1 MADAKSLSLMDLEKL
16 LQEEDG
22 LLTPVNTETNATT
35 SSDDPSMEGEN
46 SIANRLRRLE
56 ELGSGVTRYKDTAGA
71 VDQLLDFMGE
81 AAWGFQESAS
91 FGVLDVAT
99 LTEPGKA
106 LRKSGIP
113 LTPGGGFRVGGS
125 QPFIFGT
132 DESGR
137 YRPWEEDTFAGNAG
151 YIVGS
156 GLGMMVPITGWMKG
170 LSFLTRAS
178 RGLTATGKA
187 RRTASISEKLAAKY
201 ATKKGAAQMQQTVA
215 NLGDDAFHGIVRESD
230 ELLGFSSKNPLFRK
244 RFKQIIGNNV
254 KALDDAT
261 AGMRDSIKK
270 FAPELSELE
279 RNELASEM
287 LEIMIKHDPGDIHRI
302 LSNMPL
308 INKLGPRKR
317 QLAVAAASN
326 FTTGLIYHTG
336 NEAMGNLTF
345 ATANALGLEIDDKES
360 KMHPGLWKNKEGIAG
375 FLRDARNAGLGFAA
389 IAPAHFVRGGRATPP
404 SKELWNGLKNM
415 GRSLKRIG
423 KLSDGEAISRV
434 RLMEDAAMVHGG
446 ISLRNFVK
454 HEAMNTP
461 TWINTLTGDQ
471 AKSILFQTRKQFA
484 KEWLPYIGSE
494 IGKDFIGSL
503 PRMIAGSMLM
513 QLPHLIHTKGDIGDP
528 KEFATHVMTGMY
540 FAKKGQIFKKG
551 RKLGWGGEHI
561 WQTTQKP
568 ESYSATP
575 KRAKAMHAAMTY
587 MGMPVDMP
595 QNRESIPQSILRSAM
610 EETGEWRYIKEIVK
624 DYYTEDVK
632 TIPGAKDIESA
643 YRDKIKSM
651 GEEMTPHKEQQLQ
664 NALKILLAFEHL
676 GPHKNEAFRDVTP
689 EEAFEIVESISKAP
703 NVGSHKNNIDAW
715 IDTVE
720 GKTLSIAAQKY
731 IDPIV
736 KFLANTMDTLGFKY
750 TIDEHTNKITMPSVN
765 IDKVIHKMP
774 PGPKRVALMQ
784 AVEAFNY
791 QVQEGIKDG
800 LVTLDTRKEVT
811 LLNNSQHKSL
821 LEGLNAAVVNL
832 NEQSGIDVSRGAEYG
847 FDPDIMTNPDMRYMY
862 RQIKDAEQRNNFLS
876 VLAPSGQ
883 ESSTYNTLSE
893 RVRNEVDKNIEA
905 LKLDR
910 PVKFIMTDGQNPN
923 TQQNV
928 VSTYNKL
935 RELYSRING
944 KYQEGV
950 PEPITI
956 SEVNS
961 KLDNLFGPAVERVN
975 KDTNE
980 VETYREGGVFG
991 DILTNNKSYS
1001 ELLNSMTGEFMKRM
1015 QIEDATNS
1023 SSIMAGM
1030 TYLINGSIV
1039 EKSGSEGTAHIEPGG
1054 KFARTSERGVVLPE
1068 SITLF
1073 KALKPHLSPDQAAEL
1088 MPAMQWYESMQG
1100 SLKATGGMVKFSA
1113 NAENAQKIIKSY
1125 GVDGL
1130 IQFLSKAKTFS
1141 DLGKVENL
1149 LDAPE
1154 KLQSA
1159 RDGIS
1164 RLDEIMNTHLDAGT
1178 VDVNV
1183 INLLKPKL
1191 LDFFNSLN
1199 SLQNSFDTAR
1209 LENNMPWLLAVEGQ
1223 HNNFSNMLKN
1233 VEQFLNIDAS
1243 VEGNITTA
1251 YTQKVAQLA
1260 MEAAN
1265 MSRIQTGQ
1273 VNIENQREIIQ
1284 REINSESKNLPD
1296 KQHSMEINISPQK
1309 FQTKYAMYPHLIE
1322 KVMANAYEAY
1332 HNPGGGGVVEV
1343 INSFDNLIVLANQ
1356 SAIGAGLKVN
1366 QADLITDSIQMIG
1379 NRVFRK
1385 KIKTIQLKNELGE
1398 LGEAFV
1404 MPSDRLGLDGINN
1417 KLDLNNDYYKF
1428 GKDIITTDALGVNR
1442 KAPLNRD
1449 KEASIDANMES
1460 GLGIDN
1466 IRNESL
1472 VLAQAEGV
1480 EIEMHQKR
1488 KLMRVVFGEVSALYP
1503 ISETKIK
1510 IQDAYKE
1517 GGTMYLE
1524 LAKILEGTSAEGNAR
1539 LAELSKKFTSDMTV
1553 DQLKDALNYTW
1564 SVLNM
1569 PHIVLETSATM
1580 DYSQSL
1586 DAIKRRKMTHL
1597 DKGKMLTQDYYDFLL
1612 HSYERGAIHSNI
1624 FADMNNL
1631 LKSIAPDGDITTKR
1645 QRYIP
1650 INDEAGTLTVR
1661 NIAERVYDR
1670 YVKDGII
1677 TEAEKAEMISEIDKD
1692 VSSVNSAT
1700 FLTRKAFNIE
1710 LAKMGAR
1717 PEWFIDGNINMSKIG
1732 ALKPKGVHVSVDN
1745 NGRMVV
1751 FYNKTAMFFD
1761 KEIAGY
1767 LESEGMDGVVFKSG
1781 NKINKYREN
1790 KTGEVI
1796 SRMTEPSMHQGNS
1809 IGEIVK
1815 ERIIQGN
1822 KDGSYLDLPYDTH
1835 VTNNISREHLG
1846 TVGSNTG
1853 VHFPHSIGIEE
1864 WMNSHE
1870 RIQQFKDLLI
1880 SSRNSE
1886 YAAAHV
1892 LEQLLMR
1899 GRDVGDAQYDRLPYE
1914 VMLQESGLILQ
1925 PHLQDVA
1932 FDRLFKFFFEGGK
1945 IATNSVPNSSYN
1957 AMMPDVMTKI
1967 GEMDLPVRTGGSQ
1980 RIIGGYVASDF
1991 DMSSI
1996 YKKFNVSTPDNHL
2009 QHVGST
2015 LATRVRYA
2023 DPKSNMSIKEADIV
2037 VLPDGKELK
2046 YIVDGWFIDGENA
2059 IDLAYRGRGDSQASN
2074 AKTKDMIA
2082 VGILEGIAKDYNTIM
2097 DGIGPEHTY
2106 RDVLKSLGP
2115 EGSTKSELKWDIVN
2129 AQSRQPRNSMND
2141 FLLTKVKDVRDSGD
2155 GNASAANIIDVLR
2168 TQDADHDFDKSSSYQ
2183 SAPKDVFKHAAA
2195 NGGLKTSMDSYTWAD
2210 EIVAKLNV
2218 DMSKTDNLNASLRS
2232 WLLNHEN
2239 VELAR
2244 GQFVK
2249 LHNVASY
2256 ILNAFP
2262 NNGTIAKHTVGNKTY
2277 EIRAKTDSAYYKSV
2291 DQITHWVKLFIDSYK
2306 KTMNTDVLSE
2316 VIDDLMLGSKKPIDD
2331 SGQMLRFNGLFEV
2344 VTIDKNGIES
2354 KGVLEDPAVRDIIK
2368 YNILSPIKKYLR
2380 HNRGESIDPEALG
2393 GLKLDD
2399 IANGW
2404 SDFMFEIG
2412 AYGKN
2417 QELWISGKDKAGD
2430 RRESIDLSIGMKS
2443 LREYI
2448 TKTSQNPFD
2457 RAMKQLF
2464 EIRNEAES
2472 ARNSDG
2478 LSLTNSILLKAEK
2491 GLLSVN
2497 EKGVEAD
2504 TYDVLSVHSNRLW
2517 NHVQKDH
2524 DYAKYMSA
2532 TRRLANLKDTQEYY
2546 TAEPREVNAKKLKD
2560 LEKKI
2565 LFYEELIADAEIRM
2579 GAEYHKDNQ
2588 KPSWSPK
2595 ETVKK
2600 EAFVA
2605 RTAPIVV
2612 WSKEGKIKEVIRVGQ
2627 SNKQNIYK
2635 TDMLIQSGKRFE
2647 LADVKEQTYLKSR
2660 SLAFNDLPFIDTA
2673 NGRITIDSG
2682 QQAVLSGAMKI
2693 FREKLQIHKDDLK
2706 AKRITPGEYSIR
2718 AQGELHRI
2726 LNGHYR
2732 SGVDSELMR
2741 KGIIWQMLAPSI
2753 NRDVIVQ
2760 QKSPDGT
2767 RINDNKYYENAIESK
2782 VVEGYLMGVGT
2793 GEKFSQ
2799 QNTMTSQEASKLMKE
2814 IASRTALSHL
2824 ALSKPEMEV
2833 VLDLGIQGQDWYKQR
2848 NMKDVQPNVDIYKG
2862 NGKDPVAH
2870 VEALGIISDFIGQGK
2885 LISPQDM
2892 HKLGK
2897 IISENTRSGVPMGEI
2912 FGMHS
2917 FSQKRHFGNYGESP
2931 AKAET
2936 HDAGLKRIL
2945 ERYRQGC
2952 QK

>member
-1 MADAKSLSLMDLEKL
+1 MADNRSLSLVDLEKL

-22 LLTPVNTETNATT
+22 LLAPVNTEISPATV
-35 SSDDPSMEGEN
+35 SDDSTSEGEN

-56 ELGSGVTRYKDTAGA
+56 ALGEGVTRYKDTATMG
-71 VDQLLDFMGE
+71 DQVLDFMGE
-81 AAWGFQESAS
+81 LSWGAQESAS
-91 FGVLDVAT
+91 FGVLDVAAMT
-99 LTEPGKA
+99 DPGKA
-106 LRKSGIP
+106 LRKKGVP
-113 LTPGGGFRVGGS
+113 LTPGGGFRALGS
-125 QPFIFGT
+125 QPFLLGT
-132 DESGR
+132 DETGR
-137 YRPWEEDTFAGNAG
+137 YRPWDEDTFGGNAG

-156 GLGMMVPITGWMKG
+156 GLGMMVPITGWMRG

-178 RGLTATGKA
+178 RGLTAAGKA
-187 RRTASISEKLAAKY
+187 ARGATIAEKLSAKY

-215 NLGDDAFHGIVRESD
+215 NLGDDALDGIIRESD
-230 ELLGFSSKNPLFRK
+230 EVLGFSSKNPFFAK
-244 RFKQIIGNNV
+244 RFKQIMGNNV
-254 KALDDAT
+254 KALDEAT

-270 FAPELSELE
+270 FAPELSEIE
-279 RNELASEM
+279 RNELAGEM

-302 LSNMPL
+302 LSKMPL
-308 INKLGPRKR
+308 INKLGPRK
-317 QLAVAAASN
+317 QQMAVAAASN
-326 FTTGLIYHTG
+326 FTTGLVYHTG
-336 NEAMGNLTF
+336 NEAMNNLTF
-345 ATANALGLEIDDKES
+345 VAANTAGLDIDEKEA
-360 KMHPGLWKNKEGIAG
+360 KMHPGLWQNKEGITG
-375 FLRDARNAGLGFAA
+375 FLKSATGAGLGFMA

-423 KLSDGEAISRV
+423 KLSDGEAIARV

-461 TWINTLTGDQ
+461 TWMNTLTGDQ
-471 AKSILFQTRKQFA
+471 AKSILLQTRKQFA
-484 KEWLPYIGSE
+484 KEWLPYIGKE
-494 IGKDFIGSL
+494 VANDFTGSL
-503 PRMIAGSMLM
+503 PRMVAGSMLM

-528 KEFATHVMTGMY
+528 KEFATHVLTGMY
-540 FAKKGQIFKKG
+540 FAKKGQIFKQG
-551 RKLGWGGEHI
+551 RKLGWGGEQI

-568 ESYSATP
+568 ESYTATS

-587 MGMPVDMP
+587 MGMPVEMP
-595 QNRESIPQSILRSAM
+595 QNREGIPQSILRSAM

-632 TIPGAKDIESA
+632 NVPGAKDIEAA
-643 YRDKIKSM
+643 YREKIKNM
-651 GEEMTPHKEQQLQ
+651 GEEMTPHKEQKLN
-664 NALKILLAFEHL
+664 NALKVLMAFENL

-689 EEAFEIVESISKAP
+689 EEAFEIIESVNKAP
-703 NVGSHKNNIDAW
+703 NVGAHKNNIDAW
-715 IDTVE
+715 LDNAE

-736 KFLANTMDTLGFKY
+736 KFLANTMDTLGLKY
-750 TIDEHTNKITMPSVN
+750 NIDENTNKITMPSVN
-765 IDKVIHKMP
+765 IDKVIHSMP
-774 PGPKRVALMQ
+774 PGSKRVALMQ
-784 AVEAFNY
+784 VIEAFNY

-800 LVTLDTRKEVT
+800 VVSLDTRKEVG
-811 LLNNSQHKSL
+811 LLNNSQQTSL

-832 NEQSGIDVSRGAEYG
+832 NQQAGIDVSKGVEYG
-847 FDPDIMTNPDMRYMY
+847 FDADIMTNHDMRYMY
-862 RQIKDAEQRNNFLS
+862 REIKGAEQRNNFLS
-876 VLAPSGQ
+876 VLAPAGQ
-883 ESSTYNTLSE
+883 ESPTHTTLSE
-893 RVRNEVDKNIEA
+893 RVRGEVDKNIEA

-910 PVKFIMTDGQNPN
+910 PVKFIMTEGQNPN

-928 VSTYNKL
+928 VTTYNKL
-935 RELYSRING
+935 RELYSRLNG
-944 KYQEGV
+944 KYQDGV
-950 PEPITI
+950 AEPVTI
-956 SEVNS
+956 SEISS
-961 KLDNLFGPAVERVN
+961 KLDNLFGPATERMN
-975 KDTNE
+975 Q
-980 VETYREGGVFG
+980 ETKEMETHREGGIFA
-991 DILTNNKSYS
+991 DIITNNKAYS
-1001 ELLNSMTGEFMKRM
+1001 ELLNSVTGEFMKRL

-1039 EKSGSEGTAHIEPGG
+1039 EKSGSEGTAHVEPGG
-1054 KFARTSERGVVLPE
+1054 KFARTSEKGVILPE

-1073 KALKPHLSPDQAAEL
+1073 KALEPHLSAEQAAEL

-1100 SLKATGGMVKFSA
+1100 GLKAASGVVKFSA
-1113 NAENAQKIIKSY
+1113 NAENAQKILKSY

-1130 IQFLSKAKTFS
+1130 IQFLSKAKVFS

-1154 KLQSA
+1154 QIRSV
-1159 RDGIS
+1159 RDGVS
-1164 RLDEIMNTHLDAGT
+1164 RIDEIMNAHLDAGT
-1178 VDVNV
+1178 VDSKV
-1183 INLLKPKL
+1183 IDALKPQL

-1223 HNNFSNMLKN
+1223 HNNFSTMLKN
-1233 VEQFLNIDAS
+1233 VEKFLSIDPS
-1243 VEGNITTA
+1243 VEGNITTG
-1251 YTQKVAQLA
+1251 YTQQVAKLA

-1265 MSRIQTGQ
+1265 MARIQTGK
-1273 VNIENQREIIQ
+1273 VDLENYREIIQ

-1296 KQHSMEINISPQK
+1296 KQHFMEINISPLK
-1309 FQTKYAMYPHLIE
+1309 FQTKYAMYPHAIE

-1332 HNPGGGGVVEV
+1332 HNPGQGGIVEV
-1343 INSFDNLIVLANQ
+1343 MKAFDSTVVLANQ
-1356 SAIGAGLKVN
+1356 SATGAGLKVN

-1385 KIKTIQLKNELGE
+1385 KIKTIQLKNTLGE

-1404 MPSDRLGLDGINN
+1404 MPSDRLGLDGLNN
-1417 KLDLNNDYYKF
+1417 KLDLNNDYYKL
-1428 GKDIITTDALGVNR
+1428 GKEVITTDALGVNR
-1442 KAPLNRD
+1442 KAPLGREN
-1449 KEASIDANMES
+1449 ESALDANMES
-1460 GLGIDN
+1460 GLGMDN
-1466 IRNESL
+1466 PRNENL
-1472 VLAQAEGV
+1472 VIAQAEGIQV
-1480 EIEMHQKR
+1480 EMYPKR

-1503 ISETKIK
+1503 IVETKVK
-1510 IQDAYKE
+1510 LQNAYKK
-1517 GGTMYLE
+1517 GGTMYEE
-1524 LAKILEGTSAEGNAR
+1524 LAKILEGTSAEGDAR
-1539 LAELSKKFTSDMTV
+1539 LAKLSKKFTSDMTV

-1564 SVLNM
+1564 TALNM
-1569 PHIVLETSATM
+1569 PHVVLETSATM
-1580 DYSQSL
+1580 DYAESL
-1586 DAIKRRKMTHL
+1586 DAIKRRKMTHI
-1597 DKGKMLTQDYYDFLL
+1597 DKGKVLTQDYYDFLL
-1612 HSYERGAIHSNI
+1612 HSYERGLIHSNI
-1624 FADMNNL
+1624 FGEMHSL

-1645 QRYIP
+1645 QRIIP
-1650 INDEAGTLTVR
+1650 IHDEAGTLTVR
-1661 NIAERVYDR
+1661 NIAERVYER
-1670 YVKDGII
+1670 YVKDQMM
-1677 TEAEKAEMISEIDKD
+1677 TEAEKIEALAEIDAD

-1700 FLTRKAFNIE
+1700 FLTQKAFNIE

-1717 PEWFIDGNINMSKIG
+1717 PEWFIDGDINLSKIG
-1732 ALKPKGVHVSVDN
+1732 ALKPKGVHVSVDAD
-1745 NGRMVV
+1745 GRMVV

-1761 KEIAGY
+1761 KEIAKY
-1767 LESEGMDGVVFKSG
+1767 LEAEGMDGAVFKSG

-1790 KTGEVI
+1790 KKGEVV
-1796 SRMTEPSMHQGNS
+1796 SKMTQPSEHQGNS

-1815 ERIIQGN
+1815 ERIVQGN

-1835 VTNNISREHLG
+1835 VTNNISGEHSG

-1853 VHFPHSIGIEE
+1853 IHFPHSIGVEE

-1880 SSRNSE
+1880 ASKNSE
-1886 YAAAHV
+1886 YAAAHI

-1899 GRDVGDAQYDRLPYE
+1899 GREVGDAQYDRLPYE
-1914 VMLQESGLILQ
+1914 IMLQESGLLLQ
-1925 PHLQDVA
+1925 PHLQNVA
-1932 FDRLFKFFFEGGK
+1932 FDKLFKFFFEGGK

-1957 AMMPDVMTKI
+1957 AMMPDVMTRI
-1967 GEMDLPVRTGGSQ
+1967 DVMNLPVRSGGSQ
-1980 RIIGGYVASDF
+1980 RLIGGYIASDF
-1991 DMSSI
+1991 DLSSI
-1996 YKKFNVSTPDNHL
+1996 YKKFGVANPDNKL
-2009 QHVGST
+2009 QHTGST
-2015 LATRVRYA
+2015 LSTHIRYA
-2023 DPKSNMSIKEADIV
+2023 DPLGKGIKEADIV
-2037 VLPDGKELK
+2037 IIPEGKKLT
-2046 YIVDGWFIDGENA
+2046 YIIDGWFIDGDTA
-2059 IDLAYRGRGDSQASN
+2059 IDLAYRGRGDATAKT
-2074 AKTKDMIA
+2074 AKTKDMVA
-2082 VGILEGIAKDYNTIM
+2082 VGILEGIADNFEYTM
-2097 DGIGPEHTY
+2097 DQIGPEHTY
-2106 RDVLKSLGP
+2106 RDVMDMLTDSW
-2115 EGSTKSELKWDIVN
+2115 SMVN
-2129 AQSRQPRNSMND
+2129 AQVRQPRNSMND
-2141 FLLTKVKDVRDSGD
+2141 FLLTKIKGARDRGD
-2155 GNASAANIIDVLR
+2155 GNASAVNVIDVVR
-2168 TQDADHDFDKSSSYQ
+2168 TQDADHDFDKSSAYM

-2195 NGGLKTSMDSYTWAD
+2195 NGGLKTSTDSYTWAD
-2210 EIVAKLNV
+2210 EMVAKFNV
-2218 DMSKTDNLNASLRS
+2218 DMTKSTNLNTSLRK

-2262 NNGTIAKHTVGNKTY
+2262 NNGTIATHTVGNKTY

-2291 DQITHWVKLFIDSYK
+2291 DQISHWVKLFIDSYK
-2306 KTMNTDVLSE
+2306 KTMSTDLLSE
-2316 VIDDLMLGSKKPIDD
+2316 TIDDLMLGSRKPIDD
-2331 SGQMLRFNGLFEV
+2331 SGQMRRFNGLFEV
-2344 VTIDKNGIES
+2344 VTVDKNGIES

-2368 YNILSPIKKYLR
+2368 YNILSPLKKYLR
-2380 HNRGESIDPEALG
+2380 HNRGESLDPEALG
-2393 GLKLDD
+2393 GLKLEDV
-2399 IANGW
+2399 ANGW

-2417 QELWISGKDKAGD
+2417 QELWISRKDKAGD
-2430 RRESIDLSIGMKS
+2430 RRESIDLSIGMKGI
-2443 LREYI
+2443 REYV

-2504 TYDVLSVHSNRLW
+2504 PYEMLSVHSNRLW
-2517 NHVQKDH
+2517 NYVQKDH

-2532 TRRLANLKDTQEYY
+2532 SRRLANLKETQEYF

-2565 LFYEELIADAEIRM
+2565 LFYEELIADAQIRM

-2595 ETVKK
+2595 ETVRK
-2600 EAFVA
+2600 ETFIP

-2612 WSKEGKIKEVIRVGQ
+2612 WDKGGKIKEVIRVGQ
-2627 SNKQNIYK
+2627 PNRQNIYK
-2635 TDMLIQSGKRFE
+2635 TDMLIQAGKRFE
-2647 LADVKEQTYLKSR
+2647 LADIKEQTYLKSR
-2660 SLAFNDLPFIDTA
+2660 SLAFNDLPFIDMGKD
-2673 NGRITIDSG
+2673 GRLTVDSG

-2693 FREKLQIHKDDLK
+2693 FREKLQIHKDDLQ
-2706 AKRITPGEYSIR
+2706 AKRITPGEYVTR

-2741 KGIIWQMLAPSI
+2741 KGMIWQMLAPSI

-2760 QKSPDGT
+2760 QKNPDGA
-2767 RINDNKYYENAIESK
+2767 RINDSKYYENAIEGK

-2799 QNTMTSQEASKLMKE
+2799 QNSMTSQEASKLMKE
-2814 IASRTALSHL
+2814 IASRTALAHL
-2824 ALSKPEMEV
+2824 GLSRPEMEV
-2833 VLDLGIQGQDWYKQR
+2833 VMDLGIQGQDWYKQR

-2862 NGKDPVAH
+2862 NGKGPVAH

-2892 HKLGK
+2892 HKVGR